1 MSARRKLPP
10 LNALKAF
17 EAAARSG
24 GFTAAA
30 EEMFVSPGAISRHV
44 SNLEAFLGVTL
55 FQRGHNE
62 VRLTADGADYLA
74 QIAVAL
80 SAIERASSGMTTPAR
95 DRNLHIHALPTFAEY
110 WLMPRLKGF
119 RDAHPDARI
128 QLTSSLEE
136 TDWHTDSADVSI
148 YASVGGWNERGTRL
162 FDTDISPVCAPSC
175 AQEGV
180 IPAPAALMGWP
191 LVSSVNKSNDW
202 LRWFHAAG
210 LQPDA
215 AQPRYLFGSSAMAYK
230 AAIQGIGAVCAELVF
245 VESLLLAR
253 NLVRLSDLTTI
264 GSGYFIEV
272 RPGKKESSLA
282 RAFREWIVAEAEHC
296 G

>member
-1 MSARRKLPP
+1 MPARRKLPP

-55 FQRGHNE
+55 FQRGHND

-74 QIAVAL
+74 QIAAAL
-80 SAIERASSGMTTPAR
+80 SAIEKASSGMATPAR
-95 DRNLHIHALPTFAEY
+95 DRSLHIHALPTFAEY
-110 WLMPRLKGF
+110 WLMPRLARF
-119 RDAHPDARI
+119 RDAHPDASI

-136 TDWHTDSADVSI
+136 TDWDTDSADVSI
-148 YASVGGWNERGTRL
+148 YASIGGWNERGTHL
-162 FDTDISPVCAPSC
+162 FDSEISPVCAPSLV
-175 AQEGV
+175 QGV
-180 IPAPAALMGWP
+180 TPSPEEVVGWP
-191 LVSSVNKSNDW
+191 LLSSVNKSSDW

-210 LQPDA
+210 LQPDE

-230 AAIQGIGAVCAELVF
+230 AAMHGLGAVCAELVF
-245 VESLLLAR
+245 AQALVAAGS
-253 NLVRLSDLTTI
+253 LVRFSDVTAI
-264 GSGYFIEV
+264 GSGYFLDRKSV
-272 RPGKKESSLA
+272 
-282 RAFREWIVAEAEHC
+282 V
-296 G
+296 

>member
-1 MSARRKLPP
+1 MSVRRKLPP

-17 EAAARSG
+17 EAAARLG

-44 SNLEAFLGVTL
+44 TNLEAFLGATL

-74 QIAVAL
+74 QIAAAL
-80 SAIERASSGMTTPAR
+80 SVIERASSGIAAPAR
-95 DRNLHIHALPTFAEY
+95 DRSLHIHALPTFAEY
-110 WLMPRLKGF
+110 WLMPRLGRF
-119 RDAHPDARI
+119 RAAHPDARI

-136 TDWHTDSADVSI
+136 TDWDTDSADVSI
-148 YASVGGWNERGTRL
+148 YASVGGWNERGTHL
-162 FDTDISPVCAPSC
+162 FDSEVTPVCAPSLMQG
-175 AQEGV
+175 ATPS
-180 IPAPAALMGWP
+180 PADLIDWP
-191 LVSSVNKSNDW
+191 LLSSVNKTNDW

-230 AAIQGIGAVCAELVF
+230 AAMHGLGAVCAELVF
-245 VESLLLAR
+245 VEAVLLER
-253 NLVRLSDLTTI
+253 RLVRLGDLTTV
-264 GSGYFIEV
+264 GSGYFFEV

-282 RAFREWIVAEAEHC
+282 RAFREWILAEVRK
-296 G
+296 

>member
-17 EAAARSG
+17 EAAARLG

-30 EEMFVSPGAISRHV
+30 EEMFISPGAISRHV

-62 VRLTADGADYLA
+62 VRLTANGADYLA
-74 QIAVAL
+74 QIAAAL
-80 SAIERASSGMTTPAR
+80 SAIERASRGMATPRR
-95 DRNLHIHALPTFAEY
+95 DRHLHIHALPTFAEY
-110 WLMPRLKGF
+110 WLMPRLNKF
-119 RDAHPDARI
+119 RDAHPDASI

-136 TDWHTDSADVSI
+136 TDWDSDSADVSI
-148 YASVGGWNERGTRL
+148 YASLGGWNERGTHL
-162 FDTDISPVCAPSC
+162 FESVISPVCAPSLLQG
-175 AQEGV
+175 ATPT
-180 IPAPAALMGWP
+180 PAELVAWP
-191 LVSSVNKSNDW
+191 LLSSVNKSNDW

-210 LQPDA
+210 LQPDG
-215 AQPRYLFGSSAMAYK
+215 AQSRYLFGTSGMAYK
-230 AAIQGIGAVCAELVF
+230 AAIHGFGAVCAELVF
-245 VESLLLAR
+245 VESLLLAGT
-253 NLVRLSDLTTI
+253 LVRLSDLTTI
-264 GSGYFIEV
+264 GAGFFFEV

-282 RAFREWIVAEAEHC
+282 RAFREWIVAEAANC

>member
-1 MSARRKLPP
+1 MSTRRKLPP

-17 EAAARSG
+17 EAAARLG

-74 QIAVAL
+74 QIAAAL
-80 SAIERASSGMTTPAR
+80 SAIEKASTGIATPER
-95 DRNLHIHALPTFAEY
+95 ERSLHIHALPTFAEY
-110 WLMPRLKGF
+110 WLMPRLGRF
-119 RDAHPDARI
+119 RDAHADACI

-136 TDWHTDSADVSI
+136 TDWDTDSADVSI
-148 YASVGGWNERGTRL
+148 YASVGGWNERGMHL
-162 FDTDISPVCAPSC
+162 FDSEISPVCAPSFM
-175 AQEGV
+175 QGV
-180 IPAPAALMGWP
+180 TPTPAELVDWP
-191 LVSSVNKSNDW
+191 LLSSVNKNGDW

-210 LQPDA
+210 LQPDG

-230 AAIQGIGAVCAELVF
+230 AAMHGLGAVCAELIF
-245 VESLLLAR
+245 VESALLAGG
-253 NLVRLSDLTTI
+253 LLRLNDLATV
-264 GSGYFIEV
+264 GSGYFFEL
-272 RPGKKESSLA
+272 RPDKRESSLA
-282 RAFREWIVAEAEHC
+282 RAFREWIMAEAAQ
-296 G
+296 

>member
-17 EAAARSG
+17 EAAARLG

-44 SNLEAFLGVTL
+44 SNLEAFLGATL

-74 QIAVAL
+74 QIAAAL
-80 SAIERASSGMTTPAR
+80 SAIERASTGIAMPER

-110 WLMPRLKGF
+110 WLMPRLGRF
-119 RDAHPDARI
+119 RDAHPDASI

-136 TDWHTDSADVSI
+136 TDWDTDSADVSI
-148 YASVGGWNERGTRL
+148 YASVGGWNERGTHL
-162 FDTDISPVCAPSC
+162 FDSKICPVCAPSLV
-175 AQEGV
+175 QGV
-180 IPAPAALMGWP
+180 TPIPAELLDWP
-191 LVSSVNKSNDW
+191 LLSSVNKNGDW
-202 LRWFHAAG
+202 LRWFHAAD
-210 LQPDA
+210 LQPDG

-230 AAIQGIGAVCAELVF
+230 AAIHGLGAVCAELVF
-245 VESLLLAR
+245 VESDLHAR
-253 NLVRLSDLTTI
+253 SLVRLSDLTAI
-264 GSGYFIEV
+264 GSGYFFEL

-282 RAFREWIVAEAEHC
+282 RAFKEWILAEA
-296 G
+296 GK

>member
-17 EAAARSG
+17 EAAARLG

-44 SNLEAFLGVTL
+44 SNLEAFLGATL

-74 QIAVAL
+74 QIAAAL
-80 SAIERASSGMTTPAR
+80 SAIERASSGMATPAS
-95 DRNLHIHALPTFAEY
+95 DRNLHIHALPTFAEF
-110 WLMPRLKGF
+110 WLMPRLGRF
-119 RDAHPDARI
+119 RDAHPDACI
-128 QLTSSLEE
+128 QLTTSLEE
-136 TDWHTDSADVSI
+136 TDWDTDSADVSI
-148 YASVGGWNERGTRL
+148 YASFGGWNERGAHL
-162 FDTDISPVCAPSC
+162 FDSVISPVCAPSLV
-175 AQEGV
+175 QGV
-180 IPAPAALMGWP
+180 TPTPAELMGWP
-191 LVSSVNKSNDW
+191 LLSSVNKSNDW

-210 LQPDA
+210 LQPDGA
-215 AQPRYLFGSSAMAYK
+215 PSRYLFGSSAMAYK
-230 AAIQGIGAVCAELVF
+230 AAIHGFGAVCAELVF

-253 NLVRLSDLTTI
+253 SLVRLSNLTTI
-264 GSGYFIEV
+264 GSGYFFEL

-282 RAFREWIVAEAEHC
+282 RAFREWIVVEA
-296 G
+296 GK